1 MTELLTMENFAA
13 FLTLTALE
21 IVLGI
26 DNIVF
31 IAILANKL
39 PAELQ
44 DRARR
49 VGLFLAMFMRIC
61 LLLSISWIM
70 GLTAPLFAVVGH
82 EFTGRDLV
90 LIIGG
95 LFLIYK
101 ATIEIYDK
109 SEGSHET
116 LHQPK
121 AAKFGSVIVQ
131 IIMMD
136 IIFSLDSVITAVGMV
151 KQGEGQ
157 TWQPLAIMVTAV
169 VVSVMIMLLFAG
181 PVAKFIER
189 HPSTKV
195 LALAFLLMIGLV
207 LVADG
212 FGQHISKGYVY
223 TAMAFSVFVEVINLR
238 GKLREGGKTQ

>member
-1 MTELLTMENFAA
+1 MAELFTVENIAA
-13 FLTLTALE
+13 LLTLTALE

-39 PAELQ
+39 PEALQ
-44 DRARR
+44 DRARKI
-49 VGLFLAMFMRIC
+49 GLFLAMFMRIA
-61 LLLSISWIM
+61 LLFSISWIM
-70 GLTAPLFAVVGH
+70 SLTAPLFTVMEHV
-82 EFTGRDLV
+82 FTGRDLV

-101 ATIEIYDK
+101 ATMEIYDK

-121 AAKFGSVIVQ
+121 AAKFGSVLVQ

-157 TWQPLAIMVTAV
+157 TWQPLAIMITAV
-169 VVSVMIMLLFAG
+169 VISVLIMLVFAG
-181 PVAKFIER
+181 PVARFIER

-223 TAMAFSVFVEVINLR
+223 TAMAFSIFVEVINLR
-238 GKLREGGKTQ
+238 GKVRESGKS